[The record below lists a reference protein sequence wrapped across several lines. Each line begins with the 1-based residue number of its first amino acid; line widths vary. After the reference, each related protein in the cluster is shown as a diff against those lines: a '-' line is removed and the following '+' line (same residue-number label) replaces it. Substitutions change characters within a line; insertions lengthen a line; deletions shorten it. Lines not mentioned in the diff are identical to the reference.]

1 MTLLFVNT
9 LYYPNHLGGAEVS
22 VQLLCEALRK
32 RGHRVYVLSQGNK
45 RNVTR
50 HNGVITIYLPFKNI
64 YPVTRPAASNWLKAF
79 WHVIDTFN
87 FGYYFKVRR
96 LIRRIQPE
104 VVNTNNMQGFS
115 LMTWKA
121 LAGKQHALLHT
132 MRDYYILCHRTTL
145 YKNGC
150 QCGQL
155 CMSCSVS
162 FAIKKRYCDVPDAY
176 IGISTHIVNRHL
188 QYGVG
193 TDKTSAVLPNIVAPA
208 YVQNDNR
215 VPEADN
221 IQIGF
226 IGRLTPEKG
235 ILFLFEEMS
244 RLKQGNYTL
253 VLAGAY
259 DADYRRMLLLKH
271 PLKGKVVFMGKAD
284 AAEFYRA
291 VDVVV
296 VPSAWEEPFGRV
308 AVEAL
313 AYHKPVCVAAR
324 GGLTDLYEPEC
335 MWQFYMRSGS
345 LTGVLENILL
355 HPECIA
361 QKAAQCSRFL
371 YKYSGETIASQFMA
385 IVQETIKTKLK

>member
-22 VQLLCEALRK
+22 VQLLCEALYK
-32 RGHRVYVLSQGNK
+32 LGHKVYILSQGDK

-50 HNGVITIYLPFKNI
+50 HNGVITIYLPFKNF
-64 YPVTRPAASNWLKAF
+64 YPVIRPSTRFWVKAL
-79 WHVIDTFN
+79 WHVVDTLN
-87 FGYYFKVRR
+87 FGYYFLMRR
-96 LIRRIQPE
+96 LIRRIQPQ

-115 LMTWKA
+115 LLTWRA
-121 LAGKQHALLHT
+121 LAGKQHVLLHT

-155 CMSCSVS
+155 CTSCSAA
-162 FAIKKRYCDVPDAY
+162 FAVKKHTCKVPDAF
-176 IGISTHIVNRHL
+176 IGISSHILNRHL
-188 QYGVG
+188 QHGVG
-193 TDKTSAVLPNIVAPA
+193 EQKITAVVPNIITSPN
-208 YVQNDNR
+208 VQDSNR
-215 VPEADN
+215 VPEAGN
-221 IQIGF
+221 IRIGF

-235 ILFLFEEMS
+235 IPFLFEELS

-259 DADYRRMLLLKH
+259 EPQYQQMLTLQY
-271 PLKGKVVFMGKAD
+271 PLKGKVVFMGKTD
-284 AAEFYRA
+284 PEVFYRD
-291 VDVVV
+291 VDMVV

-308 AVEAL
+308 AIEAL
-313 AYHKPVCVAAR
+313 AYNKPVCIAAR

-345 LTGVLENILL
+345 LTSVLEEVLQNPHSIT
-355 HPECIA
+355 H
-361 QKAAQCSRFL
+361 KAAQCSRFM
-371 YKYSGETIASQFMA
+371 YKYSEETVAAQFMA
-385 IVQETIKTKLK
+385 TVQETIKKKLK